1 MAAVS
6 PAEVRLGEVIQ
17 PRLPP
22 LVEREEE
29 ARSEGGGDGGGEGT
43 EGGGEGTEGGGE
55 GTEGGGGAFSGPCR
69 LTAIANTAR
78 LRATHAP
85 YPARVPPV
93 RGSDSHSGGQAG
105 QSRANPS
112 SNPDL
117 ALTRTLVMTRTLVLP
132 LS

>member
-1 MAAVS
+1 M
-6 PAEVRLGEVIQ
+6 RLGEVIQ

-22 LVEREEE
+22 LVEREE
-29 ARSEGGGDGGGEGT
+29 ARSEGGD
-43 EGGGEGTEGGGE
+43 GGGEGTEGGGE

-69 LTAIANTAR
+69 LAAIANTAR

-112 SNPDL
+112 SNPDPSSNPNPGYDTNSSFIPVPNPNPDMRRRGGL
-117 ALTRTLVMTRTLVLP
+117 RY
-132 LS
+132 